1 MQCKWCEKHTA
12 EDVKKTG
19 YWELPDG
26 SRAIQID
33 DIPSIE
39 CTDCGMVYQDD
50 EVIGEVEDQLYLI
63 DTTKLGNIISYKAL
77 MEQPRLLK
85 RNYFKF

>member
-1 MQCKWCEKHTA
+1 MQCQWCEEQTA
-12 EDVKKTG
+12 QETAKTG

-33 DIPSIE
+33 GIPSLE
-39 CTDCGMVYQDD
+39 CESCGMVYQDD
-50 EVIGEVEDQLYLI
+50 KVIDEIEDQMYLI
-63 DTTKLGNIISYKAL
+63 DTTKLESIISYKEL
-77 MEQPRLLK
+77 MDQPRLLK